1 MPVRVPAPLRFVV
14 DMPLYIEHIPTLST
28 PRRSATAAIGKVVAM
43 RGKLEPAGSDNDFP
57 LNMIRADKPH
67 NPIS

>member
-1 MPVRVPAPLRFVV
+1 MTARVPAPLRFVV

-43 RGKLEPAGSDNDFP
+43 RGKLERAGWDNDFP
-57 LNMIRADKPH
+57 LNMIRATRPH
-67 NPIS
+67 NPIP

>member
-1 MPVRVPAPLRFVV
+1 
-14 DMPLYIEHIPTLST
+14 
-28 PRRSATAAIGKVVAM
+28 M